1 MTITNYEHSV
11 EIRADEGKWLTN
23 GTDYTT
29 AISLPLG
36 SDISVWSETDEYV
49 EEDPITDEEALQI
62 ITGQ

>member
-11 EIRADEGKWLTN
+11 ELRADEGKWLTN

-36 SDISVWSETDEYV
+36 SDISVWSETNENPEDE
-49 EEDPITDEEALQI
+49 EITDEEALQI